1 MRRALSIAVDREI
14 GKAFVALDILSR
26 SPLLADDNL
35 ETFHTRAQHLIN
47 WPNTWVALYTLEG
60 GQLLTTAAP
69 YGSLAIGSSR
79 ADELRQIA
87 ISRKPEIS
95 GVFKGSRTGRY
106 MISLR
111 MPVIREGQAQY
122 ILTMGLGVEALQ
134 SLVSDLRLPSS
145 WLVTLADRDGKV
157 IARSQDAD
165 RFVGQPL
172 STKFQDAIRESTEGT
187 FPSVSLS
194 QVPIIVTYSRSAEYG
209 LAAAVSYPEAEFEAS
224 IYPSLGWG
232 VALLVVAL
240 AGVFLAL
247 VLVRDILRPIQGL
260 ISSARLIGDGK
271 VFAPRQT
278 GIPEID
284 EVENALAAASQERDE
299 ASARMRESELR
310 LSLAIE
316 AGELGAWEY
325 DPASGIFT
333 TSAQCK
339 AKFGRRP
346 DEAFTYLDL
355 LAAIHPDDRERQ
367 AYAVAEAIAQKTS
380 FQVSYRVIWPDGS
393 LRWVEVRGRPVDTN
407 GSSRLIG
414 VSQDVTNS
422 KTAEARQELLFGELN
437 HRVKNTLAT
446 VQSIAVLTRRSST
459 DTGTAWDTFDHRIR
473 GMSKT
478 HDLLTASKWE
488 GAFLKD
494 ILEGELNF
502 YQDSLGKRVQ
512 LRGKSVRVG
521 PKATLALGLAVHELA
536 TNAAKYGGL
545 SMPHG
550 RLHVRWSIISIGDLP
565 HLLIEWVES
574 GGPPVRPPD
583 RQGFGSRLLQR
594 SLGLEL
600 GGDLKLNYEPS
611 GVRCVITFPLHEV
624 DESTKTQSAETT
636 NVLPLRR

>member
-1 MRRALSIAVDREI
+1 MSLRSRLVWLVLALTVPLLWISFAALHKTYASQQTANQERLQDAARALSIAVDREI

-26 SPLLADDNL
+26 SPLLTDDNL

-60 GQLLTTAAP
+60 EQLLSTAAP
-69 YGSLAIGSSR
+69 YGSLALGSSR
-79 ADELRQIA
+79 ADELRQVA

-172 STKFQDAIRESTEGT
+172 SNKFQDAIRESTEGT

-247 VLVRDILRPIQGL
+247 ILVRDILRPIQGL

-278 GIPEID
+278 GISEID
-284 EVENALAAASQERDE
+284 EVENALAAASQARDE
-299 ASARMRESELR
+299 ASAR
-310 LSLAIE
+310 ANC
-316 AGELGAWEY
+316 A
-325 DPASGIFT
+325 
-333 TSAQCK
+333 
-339 AKFGRRP
+339 
-346 DEAFTYLDL
+346 
-355 LAAIHPDDRERQ
+355 
-367 AYAVAEAIAQKTS
+367 
-380 FQVSYRVIWPDGS
+380 
-393 LRWVEVRGRPVDTN
+393 
-407 GSSRLIG
+407 
-414 VSQDVTNS
+414 
-422 KTAEARQELLFGELN
+422 
-437 HRVKNTLAT
+437 
-446 VQSIAVLTRRSST
+446 
-459 DTGTAWDTFDHRIR
+459 
-473 GMSKT
+473 
-478 HDLLTASKWE
+478 
-488 GAFLKD
+488 
-494 ILEGELNF
+494 
-502 YQDSLGKRVQ
+502 
-512 LRGKSVRVG
+512 
-521 PKATLALGLAVHELA
+521 
-536 TNAAKYGGL
+536 
-545 SMPHG
+545 
-550 RLHVRWSIISIGDLP
+550 
-565 HLLIEWVES
+565 
-574 GGPPVRPPD
+574 
-583 RQGFGSRLLQR
+583 
-594 SLGLEL
+594 
-600 GGDLKLNYEPS
+600 
-611 GVRCVITFPLHEV
+611 
-624 DESTKTQSAETT
+624 
-636 NVLPLRR
+636 